1 MYKLTLILI
10 LTLLAFSPN
19 LMAVTTEGLVAA
31 WLLDDGTGTTV
42 ADSYTNKLDG
52 EVSRGIPEWVEGK
65 FDGALE
71 FKGSDMVTIPDNDL
85 LDLTSFTIA
94 AWIKSPATSG
104 SWHVIAAKEA
114 RNPTGRNYGIFGHVN
129 DGYIHYSFTS
139 GGGWKSYN
147 APTNVTDGAWH
158 HVAATYERPN
168 FKLYI
173 DGELDAEQAPDT
185 EPDSTGSPLYI
196 GGCDIG
202 NYWMTGIIDE
212 VVLYDRALS
221 PEELSELIQEGIA
234 TVTPV
239 EPAGK
244 LATTWSQ
251 IKIRS
256 AK

>member
-10 LTLLAFSPN
+10 LTLLAISPN

-31 WLLDDGTGTTV
+31 WLFDDGTGTTV

-52 EVSRGIPEWVEGK
+52 EVASGVPEWVEGK

-94 AWIKSPATSG
+94 AWIKSPATTG
-104 SWHVIAAKEA
+104 RWHVIAAKEA

-129 DGYIHYSFTS
+129 NGSIHYSFTS
-139 GGGWKSYN
+139 GGWKSFD

-158 HVAATYERPN
+158 HVAATYQRPN

-173 DGELDAEQAPDT
+173 DGELDAETAPDADP
-185 EPDSTGSPLYI
+185 ESNDAPLYI

-202 NYWMTGIIDE
+202 NYWMTGVIDE

-251 IKIRS
+251 IKTRS

>member
-42 ADSYTNKLDG
+42 KDSYTNKLDG
-52 EVSRGIPEWVEGK
+52 EIASGTPEWVEGK

-85 LDLTSFTIA
+85 LDLTAFTIA
-94 AWIKSPATSG
+94 AWIKSPATTG
-104 SWHVIAAKEA
+104 RWHVIAAKEA

-129 DGYIHYSFTS
+129 NGSIHYSFTS
-139 GGGWKSYN
+139 GGWKSFD

-173 DGELDAEQAPDT
+173 DGELDAETAPDAVP
-185 EPDSTGSPLYI
+185 ESNDSSLYI

-202 NYWMTGIIDE
+202 NYWMTGVIDE

-239 EPAGK
+239 EPVGK

-251 IKIRS
+251 IKSNS

>member
-19 LMAVTTEGLVAA
+19 LMAVTTEGLVGA

-42 ADSYTNKLDG
+42 ADSSMNKLNG
-52 EVSRGIPEWVEGK
+52 EVSIGTPEWVEGK

-71 FKGSDMVTIPDNDL
+71 FSGSDMVTIPDSDA

-94 AWIKSPATSG
+94 AWIKSPATTG
-104 SWHVIAAKEA
+104 RWHVIAAKEA

-129 DGYIHYSFTS
+129 NGSIHYSFTS
-139 GGGWKSYN
+139 GGWKSYD

-168 FKLYI
+168 FRLYI
-173 DGELDAEQAPDT
+173 DGELDAEVAPDAVP
-185 EPDSTGSPLYI
+185 ESNDSPLYI

-202 NYWMTGIIDE
+202 NYWMTGTIDE

-221 PEELSELIQEGIA
+221 VEELGELIQEGIA

-239 EPAGK
+239 EPVGK
-244 LATTWSQ
+244 LTTTWSQ
-251 IKIRS
+251 IKTGS
-256 AK
+256 TK

>member
-19 LMAVTTEGLVAA
+19 LMAVTTEGLVGA

-42 ADSYTNKLDG
+42 ADSSGNKLDG
-52 EVSRGIPEWVEGK
+52 EVSAGTPAWVEGK

-71 FKGSDMVTIPDNDL
+71 FGGSDMVTIPDNDA

-94 AWIKSPATSG
+94 AWIKSPATTG
-104 SWHVIAAKEA
+104 RWHVIAAKEA

-129 DGYIHYSFTS
+129 NGSIHYSFTS
-139 GGGWKSYN
+139 GGWKSFD

-173 DGELDAEQAPDT
+173 DGELDAEQAPDAVP
-185 EPDSTGSPLYI
+185 ESNDSPLYI
-196 GGCDIG
+196 GGCNIG
-202 NYWMTGIIDE
+202 NYWMTGTIDE

-221 PEELSELIQEGIA
+221 PAEIGELIQEGIA

-251 IKIRS
+251 IKTGS
-256 AK
+256 TK